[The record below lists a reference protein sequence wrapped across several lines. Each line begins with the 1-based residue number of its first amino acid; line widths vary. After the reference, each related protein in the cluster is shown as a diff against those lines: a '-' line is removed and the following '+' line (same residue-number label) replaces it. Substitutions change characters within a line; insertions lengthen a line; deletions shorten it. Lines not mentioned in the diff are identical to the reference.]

1 LGGIPPPPLAQT
13 GCKSGME
20 GGGGILHSRYGVGS
34 RWCCEYHPVL
44 GIFGERY
51 SSRGVQKKKKK
62 GGYGDPRA
70 VIATSAGALPRGS
83 DRVAR

>member
-1 LGGIPPPPLAQT
+1 MVLRISPCLGKYSENVIP
-13 GCKSGME
+13 
-20 GGGGILHSRYGVGS
+20 
-34 RWCCEYHPVL
+34 L
-44 GIFGERY
+44 G
-51 SSRGVQKKKKK
+51 GVQKKKKK